1 MKPTEILALLPGFG
15 DAKASAIL
23 DSPAWK
29 MPCRYAENPASL
41 VRDTE
46 EIASPLSIRIT
57 IGDEKHILCI
67 AKNAAF
73 AELAILWDKRPSVPD
88 TIILAL
94 VEKECGALLQTIEN
108 TMRKTVKLAGLAETD
123 GESAGR
129 NTGFRLDAADPG
141 QEPIRFSISASDGL
155 VASLG
160 VLRNIDTTS
169 ETVRSAKAEAV
180 EIVSRPLLN
189 TDDLARIA
197 PGNFVLMPEFSPDA
211 EESPAELEICG
222 RINLGKD
229 GANRV
234 SAPVG
239 PEIRTAEAR
248 EISIGEIFDIAGG
261 AAATP
266 LRRRPEAGD
275 RLLLRLPGGKTANG
289 VAAKVGEQPAM
300 EISPKDDK

>member
-73 AELAILWDKRPSVPD
+73 AELAVLWDKRPSVPD

-129 NTGFRLDAADPG
+129 NAGFRLDAAPG
-141 QEPIRFSISASDGL
+141 QEPIRFSISASDGRL
-155 VASLG
+155 S
-160 VLRNIDTTS
+160 
-169 ETVRSAKAEAV
+169 
-180 EIVSRPLLN
+180 
-189 TDDLARIA
+189 
-197 PGNFVLMPEFSPDA
+197 
-211 EESPAELEICG
+211 
-222 RINLGKD
+222 
-229 GANRV
+229 
-234 SAPVG
+234 
-239 PEIRTAEAR
+239 
-248 EISIGEIFDIAGG
+248 
-261 AAATP
+261 
-266 LRRRPEAGD
+266 RRPEKHRHDIRDGPLRQGRSSRDSLPPASQHGRPRQDSPGEFRSHAGIFA
-275 RLLLRLPGGKTANG
+275 RCGR
-289 VAAKVGEQPAM
+289 VSRR
-300 EISPKDDK
+300 I